1 MDQCKEHLSGYL
13 LFQSIQNLFF
23 NQVEEDRKIIAPI
36 SATLSDVFPVSSR
49 HKSNKLPNSENPKRQ
64 VCANSLAEIVI
75 SPICSLLSGNALCTL
90 LLRVRH
96 GTA

>member
-36 SATLSDVFPVSSR
+36 SATFEAQVKQTSQFG
-49 HKSNKLPNSENPKRQ
+49 KSE
-64 VCANSLAEIVI
+64 ET
-75 SPICSLLSGNALCTL
+75 G
-90 LLRVRH
+90 VR
-96 GTA
+96 